1 MVPSLDRSSL
11 LQPRTNYWNIK
22 TVVHKLAI
30 GRHIRLMS
38 CKKHVYLWNWRHFQQ
53 VKLLLSHLSQICHAS
68 SVLRLHIMHLSL
80 FITVFQKMVI
90 ILELDFVDTS
100 MFGEINDGLPVG
112 DRICNCQIL
121 SMLIFFLRSL
131 VCNPD
136 LQDPPLV
143 FIVAFLTNSLLYHQK
158 RRVNY
163 MWFFID
169 KCFFASWLWL
179 RMLLL

>member
-1 MVPSLDRSSL
+1 M
-11 LQPRTNYWNIK
+11 QK
-22 TVVHKLAI
+22 TCLFMELKAFSTSKTASVSFVAN
-30 GRHIRLMS
+30 MS
-38 CKKHVYLWNWRHFQQ
+38 CFGCTAASHYASFPLYNCISKDGYYSGTWFRWYKYVWWNQRWP
-53 VKLLLSHLSQICHAS
+53 S
-68 SVLRLHIMHLSL
+68 
-80 FITVFQKMVI
+80 
-90 ILELDFVDTS
+90 
-100 MFGEINDGLPVG
+100 G
-112 DRICNCQIL
+112 DRICNCQII

>member
-1 MVPSLDRSSL
+1 MPSLDRSSL

-38 CKKHVYLWNWRHFQQ
+38 CKKTCLFMELKAFSTSKTASVSFVANMSCFECTAASHYASFPLYNCISKDGYYSGTWFRWYKYVWWNQRWP
-53 VKLLLSHLSQICHAS
+53 S
-68 SVLRLHIMHLSL
+68 
-80 FITVFQKMVI
+80 
-90 ILELDFVDTS
+90 
-100 MFGEINDGLPVG
+100 G
-112 DRICNCQIL
+112 DRICNCQII